1 MALSTVI
8 EQLQERE
15 RRRDEREAKLD
26 RPRMVENWRH
36 DIDDVFAVIRSALK
50 PYEDDGRASIAAG
63 EIEVAEELLG
73 KQTYARLLIEIVGLR
88 VVVVPVARFTIGG
101 TGRLDMYREN
111 RPSEEHRVLIVRGAV
126 MPGLDAAEWLIEQKG
141 EVPIGL
147 HGPLLGYARGHR
159 RYHRLEAASV
169 ESAMEYLLTLS

>member
-15 RRRDEREAKLD
+15 RQRDEREAKLD
-26 RPRMVENWRH
+26 RPRMVEGWRR
-36 DIDDVFAVIRSALK
+36 DIDEVFDVIRSALK
-50 PYEDDGRASIAAG
+50 SYEDDRRASISVE

-73 KQTYARLLIEIVGLR
+73 EQTYSRLVIEIVGIR
-88 VVVVPVARFTIGG
+88 VIVAPVARFTIGG

-111 RPSEEHRVLIVRGAV
+111 RPSEDHRVLIVRGAV
-126 MPGLDAAEWLIEQKG
+126 MPGLDPAEWLIEQKG
-141 EVPIGL
+141 DAPTGL

-159 RYHRLEAASV
+159 KYNRLEAASI
-169 ESAMEYLLTLS
+169 ESALEYLLTLS